1 VIHNYCGCNSY
12 CSGVRNSSAFS
23 TTTGNP
29 APRMASDFELK
40 KDQFLEKKA
49 KIVDMVKCL
58 ISNHSVTKQQKD
70 EIQELMIDLVCL
82 SREVAS
88 LDTSVDPLRWT
99 FQSLNIQTKIELV
112 YQDLDLE
119 HVLQAEINTAHK

>member
-1 VIHNYCGCNSY
+1 
-12 CSGVRNSSAFS
+12 
-23 TTTGNP
+23 
-29 APRMASDFELK
+29 MASDFELK